1 MGGGVDSEGNEV
13 TMPSAAYHALTIDGI
28 ARRYHVLLSAVLE
41 EDARVLHY
49 VSIANELIKAE
60 ADNE

>member
-13 TMPSAAYHALTIDGI
+13 RMPSAAYHALLIDGI
-28 ARRYHVLLSAVLE
+28 ARRYHVLPSAVLK

-49 VSIANELIKAE
+49 VSIANEMASDE
-60 ADNE
+60 ADYE